1 MTKKKKR
8 RLKFGGILVL
18 FLSLYLLDTIAYL
31 IWKMPIKRIVIEGN
45 FYLKD
50 NYLKDYLDLDN
61 KSIISTSKSSI
72 KNKLLE
78 QDLISDASI
87 KKNYLGTL
95 YITIVEDKI
104 LFYNLNTKKIILS
117 SGKIIDKNNE
127 YLGVPTLINYVPDTI
142 LEELINKLDRVHREN
157 IALISEIEY
166 SPSIINDKTVDENR
180 FLFRMND
187 GNVVYINTIN
197 IEKFNNYLEI
207 YEALANKNGDVKGC
221 LYLDSNSDNKHFNVC
236 EEVGSRVSNGS
247 NEN

>member
-8 RLKFGGILVL
+8 RIKFGGILVL
-18 FLSLYLLDTIAYL
+18 VLSIYLVGTIFYL
-31 IWKMPIKRIVIEGN
+31 VWKMPIKRVIIEGN

-50 NYLKDYLDLDN
+50 NYLKDYLDLEG

-78 QDLISDASI
+78 QGLISDASI

-95 YITIVEDKI
+95 YINIKEDKI
-104 LFYNLNTKKIILS
+104 LFYNLNTKKIVLS
-117 SGKIIDKNNE
+117 SGKEIDNNNE

-142 LEELINKLDRVHREN
+142 LDELINKFNRIDREN
-157 IALISEIEY
+157 ITLISEIEY
-166 SPSIINDKTVDENR
+166 SPSIINEKIVDENR

-207 YEALANKNGDVKGC
+207 YEALINKNGDIRGC

-236 EEVGSRVSNGS
+236 DEVKNRGSNGTS
-247 NEN
+247 